1 MVLANP
7 LTSLRRSG
15 RRTAGDDVGG
25 DRSSVRKAFEVDE
38 REGNMDPRIREHAQT
53 IADHSIGVEAG
64 DDVVISAPAVAEDL
78 AVALHEAC
86 AERGANPVYLNGSSR
101 ATRAVLRNREGEFET
116 PDHLLALYEEM
127 DAFVAVRGDAN
138 ATEQSDVDPE
148 TNAAY
153 RRAMRPALEERLSK
167 RWCLTQ
173 FPATGSAQLAGMST
187 EAYENFV
194 WDAVS
199 LDWDAQRE
207 HQARMVEILDG
218 AEEVRIASG
227 GGTDVTMSVAGNT
240 TLNDYGEKN
249 LPGGEVFTAPVRDSV
264 EGEVHF
270 DVPLYRQGREIED
283 VRVRFEE
290 GRVESYSAER
300 NEEVLDGVFDTD
312 EGARYLGELGI
323 GMNRAIDRFTYNM
336 LFDEKMGDTVHM
348 AVGAAYEECVGE
360 ENEANESAEHVDMIV
375 DMSEESVIEVD
386 GEVVQRNGTFVF
398 EEDFE

>member
-1 MVLANP
+1 LNA
-7 LTSLRRSG
+7 TGEKS
-15 RRTAGDDVGG
+15 D
-25 DRSSVRKAFEVDE
+25 
-38 REGNMDPRIREHAQT
+38 MDPRIREHAQT
-53 IADHSIGVEAG
+53 IADHSADIQSG
-64 DDVVISAPAVAEDL
+64 DDVVINAPAVAEDL
-78 AVALHEAC
+78 AVALHEVC
-86 AERGANPVYLNGSSR
+86 AERGANPHYVNSSSR
-101 ATRAVLRNREGEFET
+101 ATRAFLRNHDGEFET
-116 PDHLLALYEEM
+116 PDHVLALYEEM
-127 DAFVAVRGDAN
+127 DVYIAVRGQTN

-153 RRAMRPALEERLSK
+153 RRAMQPALKERLSK

-173 FPATGSAQLAGMST
+173 FPAQGNAQLAGMST
-187 EAYENFV
+187 EGYENFV

-207 HQARMVEILDG
+207 HQAQMVDILDD
-218 AEEVRIASG
+218 ADEVRIVSG
-227 GGTDVTMSVAGNT
+227 EETDVTMRIAGNT

-249 LPGGEVFTAPVRDSV
+249 LPGGEVFTAPVVDSV

-270 DVPLYRQGREIED
+270 DMPLYRQGREIEG

-290 GRVESYSAER
+290 GRVESYSADR

-323 GMNRAIDRFTYNM
+323 GMNRAIDEFTYNM

-348 AVGAAYEECVGE
+348 AVGAAYEECVGD
-360 ENEANESAEHVDMIV
+360 ENELNESAEHVDMIV

-386 GEVVQRNGTFVF
+386 GEVVQRDGTFVF
-398 EEDFE
+398 EDDFQ